1 MGSPPDVFFE
11 SGAIVLPHLATGKR
25 VAIAHAPWSRSRD
38 AGGVEIRLENDTEL
52 QHFAT
57 ISGE

>member
-1 MGSPPDVFFE
+1 MEVVRSSSRVCHPASEFRR
-11 SGAIVLPHLATGKR
+11 AICRGRALVM
-25 VAIAHAPWSRSRD
+25 D
-38 AGGVEIRLENDTEL
+38 RLSAKFRRENDTEL